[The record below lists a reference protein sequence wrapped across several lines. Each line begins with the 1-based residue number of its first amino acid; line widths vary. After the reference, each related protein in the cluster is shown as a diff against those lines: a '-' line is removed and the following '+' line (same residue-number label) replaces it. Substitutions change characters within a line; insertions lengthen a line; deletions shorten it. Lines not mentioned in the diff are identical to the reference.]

1 MDGLSDAL
9 VIAGMFIL
17 RLGVPLA
24 ITLAVGYLLLR
35 LDRKWQA
42 EAWAEWESNRLEGG
56 EQVEQAAGAAPALVG
71 KQPCW
76 ELKECSQAV
85 HEQCPAFKRPNIPC
99 WLARRRAEGRLPAA
113 CYDCELF
120 SLKQVSQSIAS

>member
-1 MDGLSDAL
+1 MDGLSDTL

-24 ITLAVGYLLLR
+24 ITLAVGYVLLR
-35 LDRKWQA
+35 LDAKWQA
-42 EAWAEWESNRLEGG
+42 EAWAEWESSQLEQEG
-56 EQVEQAAGAAPALVG
+56 QVEQAAGGATPSMA

-76 ELKECSQAV
+76 ELKGCSQAV
-85 HEQCPAFKRPNIPC
+85 RDQCPAPKRPEIPC
-99 WLARRRAEGRLPAA
+99 WLARRRVEGRLPAA
-113 CYDCELF
+113 CYDCDLF

>member
-1 MDGLSDAL
+1 MDGIGDAV

-24 ITLAVGYLLLR
+24 ITLAVGYGLLR

-42 EAWAEWESNRLEGG
+42 EAWAEWKSGQLEQ
-56 EQVEQAAGAAPALVG
+56 EEQAGRATSPAAGQL
-71 KQPCW
+71 CW
-76 ELKECSQAV
+76 DIKDCSQATR
-85 HEQCPAFKRPNIPC
+85 EQCAAFKRPNIPC

-120 SLKQVSQSIAS
+120 SLKQVGQSIAS

>member
-1 MDGLSDAL
+1 MDGIGDAA

-42 EAWAEWESNRLEGG
+42 EAWAEWKSSQLEEE
-56 EQVEQAAGAAPALVG
+56 EQAGQAAGRVTSPAAGQL
-71 KQPCW
+71 CW
-76 ELKECSQAV
+76 DLKDCSQAV
-85 HEQCPAFKRPNIPC
+85 REQCSAFKQPNIPC